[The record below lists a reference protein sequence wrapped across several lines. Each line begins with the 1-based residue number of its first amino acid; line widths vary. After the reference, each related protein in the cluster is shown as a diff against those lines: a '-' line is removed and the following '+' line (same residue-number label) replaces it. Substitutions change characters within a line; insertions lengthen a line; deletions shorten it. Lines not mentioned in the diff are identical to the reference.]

1 MIKPISFILF
11 LLCTSIVWNY
21 AQSPSHQIW
30 DGLLKQH
37 VKANGYVDYSGFR
50 KDIEQLNSYLDI
62 LSDSPPK
69 ASWTRDEKMAYW
81 INAYN
86 AFTIKL
92 VVEHY
97 PVKSIKEIKR
107 GIPFVNTV
115 WDIKF
120 IKLGGQDY
128 DLNKIEHGILRKEF
142 QDARVH
148 AAVNCAS
155 YSCPPLRGEAFTAD
169 RLQEQLED
177 AMRSFVN
184 DPMRNNITDERAELS
199 AIFKW
204 FSGDFKADA
213 DTVIDF
219 INRYAEHSISA
230 STKVSYLE
238 YNWSLNDAV
247 ATPRSY

>member
-1 MIKPISFILF
+1 MKE
-11 LLCTSIVWNY
+11 
-21 AQSPSHQIW
+21 
-30 DGLLKQH
+30 H
-37 VKANGYVDYSGFR
+37 VKANGFVDYSGIR
-50 KDIEQLNSYLDI
+50 ENIKLLNSYLDI
-62 LSDSPPK
+62 LSDSPPE
-69 ASWTRDEKMAYW
+69 ATWTRDEKMAYW

-92 VVEHY
+92 VVGHY
-97 PVKSIKEIKR
+97 PVQSIKEIKR
-107 GIPFVNTV
+107 GIPFINTV

-169 RLQEQLED
+169 RLEEQLED

-184 DPMRNNITDERAELS
+184 DPMRNNISGEKAELS

-204 FSGDFKADA
+204 FSGDFKSDA
-213 DTVIDF
+213 GTVIDF
-219 INRYAEHSISA
+219 INRYAAYSITS
-230 STKVSYLE
+230 STTISYLE
-238 YNWSLNDAV
+238 YDWSLNDAA
-247 ATPRSY
+247 ATPRSPLTE